1 MATEPNQT
9 FQALCDLAARPEYL
23 APLREEAETFFARSK
38 EEKSLTAKSM
48 TMTPKLES
56 FIKESLRL
64 NPLELSMCP
73 ARPRT
78 KIHCGADD
86 HPVPIASMNRTV
98 MKHIKLPDGS
108 ILKSGTQICV
118 ALLPASMNPDIFP
131 SPGTFDGWR
140 CLKFRTDRDG
150 AVERSIGSQW
160 DATSAQ
166 LHSLHWGYGNRTCPG
181 RFLAVHMIKMLI
193 AMIIVRYDIR
203 NEVGEGVAGRPKNA
217 ILDVRVQPD
226 DKARL
231 GFRELKR

>member
-9 FQALCDLAARPEYL
+9 FQALCDLTARPEYL
-23 APLREEAETFFARSK
+23 DPLREEGETFFARSK

-48 TMTPKLES
+48 TMTPKLDS

-73 ARPRT
+73 AHPRT
-78 KIHCGADD
+78 KRHCGAAD

-98 MKHIKLPDGS
+98 MKDIKLPDGS
-108 ILKSGTQICV
+108 ILKPGTQICV

-140 CLKFRTDRDG
+140 FLKFRTDRDG
-150 AVERSIGSQW
+150 AVERSIGNQW

-203 NEVGEGVAGRPKNA
+203 NEVGERVAGRPKNT